1 MHERLDGTGYPRA
14 LQGDAINMLG
24 RVIGVSDVYCARIEP
39 RAYRPTISSGEAVKI
54 LEDNPGKYDPKVVE
68 ALRAYAD
75 EVEHPAPMA
84 EKRHAPTA

>member
-1 MHERLDGTGYPRA
+1 M
-14 LQGDAINMLG
+14 QGDAINLLG